1 LLQRDSCRGGRGQL
15 SGHLWQPSAGLF
27 PALRDQLLACGRP
40 QPTARGPILPQ
51 EDGDSCPRL
60 AARRHRVDSD
70 SPRTRDG
77 ALEVTF
83 GGMNIGFWR
92 GILKHDEPHAAVGR
106 ESLGFARLI
115 LQRSLRRN
123 ASTRSPLAHR
133 GAMFPVLAIGWA
145 ETIPPSIASF
155 SRATFEPPL
164 GSDSSGRPLPSRDD
178 YRGGHENAEE
188 HDDPRRHLKR
198 LFVFLIEVPD
208 EARCGVESFA
218 LVLRHSS
225 RPFSLAHVYL

>member
-1 LLQRDSCRGGRGQL
+1 MLQRDSCRGGRGQL
-15 SGHLWQPSAGLF
+15 VGHLWQPSTGLF
-27 PALRDQLLACGRP
+27 PALRDQMLACGRP
-40 QPTARGPILPQ
+40 QPTARGPILPL

-106 ESLGFARLI
+106 ESLGFGRLI

-123 ASTRSPLAHR
+123 ASTRSPLTHCRARSH
-133 GAMFPVLAIGWA
+133 FQAIGRA
-145 ETIPPSIASF
+145 DSNPPSIAF
-155 SRATFEPPL
+155 TIRATCSRVSPRRGIL
-164 GSDSSGRPLPSRDD
+164 RPLHECD
-178 YRGGHENAEE
+178 YW
-188 HDDPRRHLKR
+188 
-198 LFVFLIEVPD
+198 I
-208 EARCGVESFA
+208 CQ
-218 LVLRHSS
+218 
-225 RPFSLAHVYL
+225 